1 MSGPE
6 AQTARWSPVAI
17 LVACTS
23 CLGIL
28 AGGVVAVTAGVV
40 GAFWA
45 SLLPAV
51 LLLGVFVLWA
61 SGILAPD
68 REEGGS

>member
-1 MSGPE
+1 M
-6 AQTARWSPVAI
+6 AI

-23 CLGIL
+23 CLGVI
-28 AGGVVAVTAGVV
+28 AGGIVAVTAGVV

-45 SLLPAV
+45 GLLPAA
-51 LLLGVFVLWA
+51 LLLGVFALWA

-68 REEGGS
+68 REGDRS